1 MWLVVLG
8 RVSCFAHT
16 SPKNYATSGP
26 HYVCYNRKS
35 DWFSEFSSLIYYSE
49 IKFPIYKGFLKIHKG
64 KILFFEKLNFG
75 ILNYVVNGF
84 AVKGLIAE
92 VLRFLLTPILI
103 WFVYDICHM
112 STMWYDIICHIW
124 HSRHMSYVIGRQWH
138 MSIWVSKEASG
149 PQQSSL

>member
-1 MWLVVLG
+1 MNVKKNIDEDPNRCQELIDKFLYQRCSVNLNNFMYINTTGLKHLFSSLVSHCVFEKSSIYI

-64 KILFFEKLNFG
+64 KILFFEKFNF
-75 ILNYVVNGF
+75 
-84 AVKGLIAE
+84 
-92 VLRFLLTPILI
+92 
-103 WFVYDICHM
+103 DI
-112 STMWYDIICHIW
+112 
-124 HSRHMSYVIGRQWH
+124 
-138 MSIWVSKEASG
+138 
-149 PQQSSL
+149 